1 MITPSVT
8 VVMPVFNQACYVR
21 AAIDSILN
29 QTVSKFEFL
38 IVDDGSTDG
47 TSHVLHAVTDS
58 RIRVIRIPHSGFL
71 TALRTGVEAASGD
84 LVARMDSDDLCHPKR
99 LERQIAFLEAH
110 PECVFVTTYYGLV
123 TPRGYFLAPKQSFDW
138 KYVTAADI
146 TQGNGLFCD
155 PGTIFHRRQAVSAGL
170 YDSEFENEKPLW
182 YKLLRYGQGAVLG
195 ASLYYARW
203 LVSSHSRDESGL
215 RRRRQVHRL
224 IRLKYDPEGATK
236 IPAKARKPQNEPLGI
251 SVARRAIGLY
261 LLAGDK
267 ASAREVAI
275 KAWKRFP
282 NHASSWAFL
291 LRGLTGRSALRFW
304 SSPQAHPVYQRTPS
318 PW

>member
-1 MITPSVT
+1 
-8 VVMPVFNQACYVR
+8 MPVFNQACYVR

-29 QTVSKFEFL
+29 QTFSKFELL

-47 TSHVLHAVTDS
+47 TSDVLQAVTDT
-58 RIRVIRIPHSGFL
+58 RIRVIRIPHGGFL
-71 TALRTGVEAASGD
+71 TALRTGVEAVRGD
-84 LVARMDSDDLCHPKR
+84 LIARMDSDDLCHPKR
-99 LERQIAFLEAH
+99 LEQQVAFLEAH

-123 TPRGYFLAPKQSFDW
+123 TPRGYFLAPRQSFDW
-138 KYVTAADI
+138 KYVSAADI
-146 TQGNGLFCD
+146 THSNGLFCD
-155 PGTIFHRRQAVSAGL
+155 AATVFYRHQAVSAGL

-182 YKLLRYGQGAVLG
+182 YKLLRHGQGAVLG

-224 IRLKYDPEGATK
+224 IRLKYDPEGA
-236 IPAKARKPQNEPLGI
+236 AKMSARARESRNEPLAI

-275 KAWKRFP
+275 KAWRRFP
-282 NHASSWAFL
+282 NYASSWAFL

-304 SSPQAHPVYQRTPS
+304 SSPQPHPVYQRTAS